1 MEENRKVSEKVKS
14 DIMMTLV
21 EPSYYNDVKET
32 IKGRSCWRISGH
44 VFETLSKIFLAV
56 SGVLSFAAGVY
67 DDKLLSFVAGT
78 LSTVSLATFQLSS
91 YSFKQNKKNTL
102 ELNQLLEK
110 LDIEEVPVFDNNA
123 TDIMSRR
130 IEDNK
135 DEDKAESKKEFE
147 MIEIK
152 SNENNL

>member
-1 MEENRKVSEKVKS
+1 
-14 DIMMTLV
+14 
-21 EPSYYNDVKET
+21 
-32 IKGRSCWRISGH
+32 
-44 VFETLSKIFLAV
+44 
-56 SGVLSFAAGVY
+56 
-67 DDKLLSFVAGT
+67 